1 MMAFIDER
9 GRVFGRFN
17 LIDVAAVLFVAVLV
31 PMGYVAYRIFRVP
44 APEITSVAPATLGVD
59 SPRRIK
65 LSGKHFRPYLGAFV
79 ARTGE
84 PYSLVNR
91 LPDTQQAA
99 FLVETPTLV
108 ELALPPVG
116 PGTYDIHLYDE
127 AQEVASRMAAFTIAP
142 PQAANIEA
150 LVRFVVPPEVAP
162 LVKEGDRDRW
172 EQNGVTMLN
181 ADEAAVMGSLRET
194 KEPVTISTAAPP
206 ATTTGPGAALQALVR
221 IPASKLALGGWEY
234 KTQHVR
240 AGETLIFET
249 DRYRINGVILR
260 TTEVAAASTG
270 GR

>member
-31 PMGYVAYRIFRVP
+31 PMGYLAYRIFRVP
-44 APEITSVAPATLGVD
+44 PPEITSVAPATLGVD

-65 LSGKHFRPYLGAFV
+65 LVGKHFRPYLGAFV

-91 LPDTQQAA
+91 LPDTQQAV

-127 AQEVASRMAAFTIAP
+127 AQEVASRTAAFTIAP

-150 LVRFVVPPEVAP
+150 LVRFVVPPEVTP

-172 EQNGVTMLN
+172 EQNGVSMLN
-181 ADEAAVMGSLRET
+181 AGAVMGSVRET
-194 KEPVTISTAAPP
+194 KESVTILTG
-206 ATTTGPGAALQALVR
+206 TTGMSTNGPGTALQATVA
-221 IPASKLALGGWEY
+221 IPATRAPVGGWDY
-234 KTQHVR
+234 KMQRVR

-249 DRYRINGVILR
+249 DKYRIVGLILR
-260 TTEVAAASTG
+260 TTEAGVVTPTG